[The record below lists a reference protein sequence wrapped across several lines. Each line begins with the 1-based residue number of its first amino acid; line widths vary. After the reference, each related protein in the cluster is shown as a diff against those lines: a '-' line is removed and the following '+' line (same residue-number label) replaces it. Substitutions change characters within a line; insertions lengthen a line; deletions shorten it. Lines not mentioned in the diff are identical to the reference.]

1 MSLNSRKLCF
11 QPTEPSDDDQK
22 DIQIYY
28 IQTLG
33 DTWIDYYYILLKYME
48 SVHPVSH
55 SARILHELDIKVLQK
70 KVMYK
75 IKNATHAT
83 FDSII
88 NTVEIYNGPLTF
100 DSFGCTVVNSVRM
113 WYNKDFMKDIKV
125 DKLGIYP
132 WYLTIFHKPEIYGK
146 DKSDKWFINNTIN
159 KRS

>member
-11 QPTEPSDDDQK
+11 QPTEPSDDNDPLK
-22 DIQIYY
+22 DVQTYY

-33 DTWIDYYYILLKYME
+33 DTWIDYYHILLKYIE

-55 SARILHELDIKVLQK
+55 SARILHELDTKVLQK

-88 NTVEIYNGPLTF
+88 NTVEIYNGPLKL
-100 DSFGCTVVNSVRM
+100 DSFGVTVVNSVRM
-113 WYNKDFMKDIKV
+113 WYTRDFMKDVKV
-125 DKLGIYP
+125 DKLGVFP
-132 WYLTIFHKPEIYGK
+132 WCLSIFHKPEMYDKG
-146 DKSDKWFINNTIN
+146 KSDKWFIKNTVN
-159 KRS
+159 K